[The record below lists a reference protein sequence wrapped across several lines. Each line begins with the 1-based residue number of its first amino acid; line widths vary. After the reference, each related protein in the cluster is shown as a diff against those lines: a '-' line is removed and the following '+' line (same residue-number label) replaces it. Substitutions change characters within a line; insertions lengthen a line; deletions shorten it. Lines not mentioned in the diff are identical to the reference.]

1 MAGNE
6 NSGGFRPTAPQNN
19 PMNISAT
26 GGNGQ
31 SGTQPA
37 LYMSGLA
44 YGQGQARMEQQT
56 AAPMAGNPVAS
67 AAGSTPQPQ
76 MSKLTGLMQPS
87 TDTTNPITYGAD
99 SGPGPGSE
107 ILSLPST
114 APGMNLDSST
124 QIVRVLYQMDPNNA
138 DLRRM
143 MEVMSAEGR
152 I

>member
-37 LYMSGLA
+37 RYMSGLA
-44 YGQGQARMEQQT
+44 YGQGQAQMEQQT
-56 AAPMAGNPVAS
+56 SAPMAGNPVAS
-67 AAGSTPQPQ
+67 AAPAPQPQ
-76 MSKLTGLMQPS
+76 LPKLMGLMQPS

-107 ILSLPST
+107 ILLLPST